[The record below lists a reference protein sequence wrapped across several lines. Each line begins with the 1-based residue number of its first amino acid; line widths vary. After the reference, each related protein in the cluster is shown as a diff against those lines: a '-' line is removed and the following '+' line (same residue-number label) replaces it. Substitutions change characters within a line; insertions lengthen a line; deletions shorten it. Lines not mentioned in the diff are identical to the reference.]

1 MTVIVDPPA
10 TAGGTDYGPSQ
21 VRQMTMNTSDVL
33 AQRLCNQKLSSPDF
47 AEPVEVVRWFGA
59 VQAQDFNGAK
69 WALALRMRE
78 ATNALIQSAYDEGRI
93 VRTHVMRPTWH
104 FVAREDIR
112 WLLHLTAPRVN
123 VKSGSGYRMFELDA
137 ATFKRSN
144 KVIANALKG
153 GKHLTRS
160 ALKTLLNRAGID
172 ADNPVRLAH
181 IVLRAELDGVVCSGP
196 MYGKQFTY
204 MLFDERIPP
213 TTKTF
218 DREEALAELA
228 GRYFKSHGPATV
240 QDFVWWSGLTV
251 ADANL
256 AIELIDRDLR
266 KEMVEEKLYVGPRL
280 RRAAMRSTYST
291 HLLPAFDE
299 YNVAYKARHL
309 VIDGGAPLRTWDA
322 LGPMII
328 VDGKAVG
335 TWKRTGDKVTTLNMS
350 NTLKKSQKLAIA
362 TAAERYTAFLGPDGQ

>member
-1 MTVIVDPPA
+1 
-10 TAGGTDYGPSQ
+10 
-21 VRQMTMNTSDVL
+21 MNSADVL
-33 AQRLCNQKLSSPDF
+33 AHRLRNQKLSSPHFDN
-47 AEPVEVVRWFGA
+47 PVDVVRWFGA

-78 ATNALIQSAYDEGRI
+78 ATNAVIQTAYDEGRI
-93 VRTHVMRPTWH
+93 LRTHVMRPTWH
-104 FVAREDIR
+104 FVTREDIH
-112 WLLHLTAPRVN
+112 WLLQLTAPRVN
-123 VKSGSGYRMFELDA
+123 IKSGSGYRMFELDA
-137 ATFKRSN
+137 PTFKRST

-160 ALKTLLNRAGID
+160 ALKALLNRAGIA

-196 MYGKQFTY
+196 MAGKQFTY
-204 MLFDERIPP
+204 MLLDERVPAK
-213 TTKTF
+213 KTF
-218 DREEALAELA
+218 SRDEALAELA
-228 GRYFKSHGPATV
+228 RRYFTSHGPATV

-251 ADANL
+251 ADANR

-266 KEMVEEKLYVGPRL
+266 KEMVEEKLYIGPRPG
-280 RRAAMRSTYST
+280 RAATQTKYST

-309 VIDGGAPLRTWDA
+309 VIDGGAPLSTWDF

-335 TWKRTGDKVTTLNMS
+335 TWKRTGDKVITLNMS
-350 NTLKKSQKLAIA
+350 TGLKKSQKLAIA
-362 TAAERYTAFLGPDGQ
+362 AAAERFTAFLGIP

>member
-1 MTVIVDPPA
+1 MESNLD
-10 TAGGTDYGPSQ
+10 
-21 VRQMTMNTSDVL
+21 TSDVL
-33 AQRLCNQKLSSPDF
+33 AQRLCNQKLSSPHF
-47 AEPVEVVRWFGA
+47 AEPVGVVRWFGA

-78 ATNALIQSAYDEGRI
+78 ATNARIQSAYDEGRI

-112 WLLHLTAPRVN
+112 WLRQLTAARVN

-160 ALKTLLNRAGID
+160 AVKTLLNRAGID

-196 MYGKQFTY
+196 MDGKQFTY
-204 MLFDERIPP
+204 MLFDERVPA
-213 TTKTF
+213 TTKSF
-218 DREEALAELA
+218 VRDEALAELA
-228 GRYFKSHGPATV
+228 RRYFKSHGPATV
-240 QDFVWWSGLTV
+240 QDFVWWSGLTM

-266 KEMVEEKLYVGPRL
+266 KELVEEKLYVGPRR
-280 RRAAMRSTYST
+280 RRAMASTYST

-309 VIDGGAPLRTWDA
+309 VIDGGAPLSTWDA
-322 LGPMII
+322 LGPMVI

-350 NTLKKSQKLAIA
+350 NALTKSQKLGIA
-362 TAAERYTAFLGPDGQ
+362 TAAERYTAFLGPNGQ

>member
-1 MTVIVDPPA
+1 MRIV
-10 TAGGTDYGPSQ
+10 SE
-21 VRQMTMNTSDVL
+21 RLHN
-33 AQRLCNQKLSSPDF
+33 QRLSSVGFKEAVD
-47 AEPVEVVRWFGA
+47 VVRWLGA
-59 VQAQDFNGAK
+59 VQAQDFNAAK
-69 WALALRMRE
+69 WALALRMRRATDASVE
-78 ATNALIQSAYDEGRI
+78 AAFNDGQIL
-93 VRTHVMRPTWH
+93 RTHVMRPTWH

-123 VKSGSGYRMFELDA
+123 VKSGSGYRMLELDA

-144 KVIANALKG
+144 KVIANALQG

-160 ALKTLLNRAGID
+160 ALKTVLNRAGID

-181 IVLRAELDGVVCSGP
+181 LVLRAELDGVVCSGP
-196 MYGKQFTY
+196 MEGKQFTY
-204 MLFDERIPP
+204 MLFDERVPAA
-213 TTKTF
+213 TKTF
-218 DREEALAELA
+218 VRDEALAELA

-240 QDFVWWSGLTV
+240 HDFVWWSGLTV

-266 KEMVEEKLYVGPRL
+266 KEMVEEKLYVRPRV
-280 RRAAMRSTYST
+280 RRAAMPWTYST

-309 VIDGGAPLRTWDA
+309 VIDGAAPLSTWDL

-350 NTLKKSQKLAIA
+350 NALTKSQKLAIA
-362 TAAERYTAFLGPDGQ
+362 AAAERYTAFVGPGT

>member
-1 MTVIVDPPA
+1 
-10 TAGGTDYGPSQ
+10 
-21 VRQMTMNTSDVL
+21 MNTSDVL
-33 AQRLCNQKLSSPDF
+33 AHRLRNQKLSSPDF
-47 AEPVEVVRWFGA
+47 AEPAEVVRWFGA
-59 VQAQDFNGAK
+59 VQAQDFNAAK
-69 WALALRMRE
+69 WALALRMRQ
-78 ATNALIQSAYDEGRI
+78 ATNAAIKSAYDEGRI

-112 WLLHLTAPRVN
+112 WLLQLTAPRVN
-123 VKSGSGYRMFELDA
+123 IKSGSGYRMFELDA
-137 ATFKRSN
+137 ATLKRSN

-160 ALKTLLNRAGID
+160 ALKTLLNRAGIA

-196 MYGKQFTY
+196 MAGKQFTY
-204 MLFDERIPP
+204 MLFDERVPA
-213 TTKTF
+213 TKALA
-218 DREEALAELA
+218 REEALAELA
-228 GRYFKSHGPATV
+228 RRYFKSHGPATV

-251 ADANL
+251 ADANR

-266 KEMVEEKLYVGPRL
+266 KEMVEERLYVRPRL
-280 RRAAMRSTYST
+280 AGAITRAKYST

-309 VIDGGAPLRTWDA
+309 VMDAQSQLSTWGF

-335 TWKRTGDKVTTLNMS
+335 TWKRAGDRGITLNTS
-350 NTLKKSQKLAIA
+350 NGLNKSHKLAIA
-362 TAAERYTAFLGPDGQ
+362 AAVERYTAFLGLDEQ